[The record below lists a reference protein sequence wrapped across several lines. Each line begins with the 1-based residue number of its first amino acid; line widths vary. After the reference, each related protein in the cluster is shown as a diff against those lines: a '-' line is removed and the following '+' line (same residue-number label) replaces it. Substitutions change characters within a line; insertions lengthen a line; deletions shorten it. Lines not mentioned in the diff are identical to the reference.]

1 LHCLRAPAL
10 SACICRRAVLA
21 TRPGAPPEG
30 TSTSSSAVQQET
42 SFIEPAGV
50 PGWSHPG
57 RVLLQG
63 HAALERSPE
72 PAPPGGPSTSSSA
85 VQQETSFIEAAG
97 VPGWS
102 HPGRVL
108 LQGHAAQE
116 RSPEP
121 APPGGT
127 STSSSAV
134 QQEIAFIEPA
144 GVPGCSHPGRVLLQ
158 GHDAREGERIEL
170 TLSVPP
176 GCSAPALRH
185 PAPSTESPRRMYAPY
200 LRRHIRSIQI
210 RHPGNEINHP
220 HIA

>member
-1 LHCLRAPAL
+1 PASLGGTSTSSTAVQQENSFIEPAGVSGWSHPGRVLLQGYNGQERSLRA
-10 SACICRRAVLA
+10 
-21 TRPGAPPEG
+21 GASLGG
-30 TSTSSSAVQQET
+30 TSTSSSAVQQEHPFT
-42 SFIEPAGV
+42 RPAGSL
-50 PGWSHPG
+50 GCSHPG
-57 RVLLQG
+57 RVLLQCHDG
-63 HAALERSPE
+63 QR
-72 PAPPGGPSTSSSA
+72 
-85 VQQETSFIEAAG
+85 
-97 VPGWS
+97 
-102 HPGRVL
+102 
-108 LQGHAAQE
+108 

-127 STSSSAV
+127 STSSSAM
-134 QQEIAFIEPA
+134 QQEDSPIEPA

-185 PAPSTESPRRMYAPY
+185 PQPPTESPRRMYAPY
-200 LRRHIRSIQI
+200 LRRHIRGIQI